1 MFSSAH
7 NSQTPPGARLSAN
20 VEGFSQRDRDCAQ
33 GSAIS
38 PPRHT
43 SPVKRALNA
52 TKKAARCSSRGREGV
67 LHGGERELFERRQAR
82 ARPAGRGDGAR
93 QRRGHQGQGR
103 VSSLPRQQARRRLLP
118 HRGPPPHRRLSAAS
132 AASPR
137 LRPTQAT
144 LPTSHAF
151 PRQPLPRR
159 PGPHCMRSR
168 ARRTAHCPGTGGI
181 VAEGVV
187 RGVTASVAAPEWAT
201 AEPYT
206 SSLLTAGGCVHR

>member
-1 MFSSAH
+1 MVAE
-7 NSQTPPGARLSAN
+7 GVVRAGRL
-20 VEGFSQRDRDCAQ
+20 G
-33 GSAIS
+33 GSA
-38 PPRHT
+38 REGGG
-43 SPVKRALNA
+43 RALPSLLLTA
-52 TKKAARCSSRGREGV
+52 GGCACAGEPRCAAAAAGRLHGGREGV
-67 LHGGERELFERRQAR
+67 LHGGEPDRFERRQAR

-93 QRRGHQGQGR
+93 HCRERQGQGR
-103 VSSLPRQQARRRLLP
+103 ERALPRQQARRRLLP

-168 ARRTAHCPGTGGI
+168 SRRTAHCPGAGGL

-187 RGVTASVAAPEWAT
+187 RGVTASVAAPERA
-201 AEPYT
+201 AAKPYT
-206 SSLLTAGGCVHR
+206 SLLLTAGGCVRR